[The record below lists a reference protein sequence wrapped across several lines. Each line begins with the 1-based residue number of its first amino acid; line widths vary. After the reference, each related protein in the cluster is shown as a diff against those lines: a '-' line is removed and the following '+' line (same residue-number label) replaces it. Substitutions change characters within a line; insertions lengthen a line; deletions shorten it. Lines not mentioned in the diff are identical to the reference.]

1 MSEVPQSTQRLI
13 RLPEVKLRTGLGR
26 SSIYRKMADG
36 SFPQPRKVGERAVA
50 WHLSDIDDWI
60 DNLPLRPAGQ
70 PLLPRQ

>member
-1 MSEVPQSTQRLI
+1 MSEVRQTTPRLI

-50 WHLSDIDDWI
+50 WHLSDIDGWI
-60 DNLPLRPAGQ
+60 DDLPVRPAGQ